1 MSDLTMT
8 EPTDYAGA
16 QDPAEQG
23 QQTPGTQ
30 LSMRRQEFNWTV
42 EQVANHLNLAPRQV
56 LAMEADDYGALPGM
70 AVARGFIR
78 SYAKLLKLDSTPMLA
93 QIAKAPGSAEQA
105 IPLRR
110 AIPSTTFQPH
120 RAATRARSGGRSKL
134 LLWSGA
140 LIVVALAAAAFTQRD
155 QLASLMPASLANL
168 MERAPSQAA
177 EPAVGEK
184 KDGKVL
190 DTEVAAP
197 LHQAEP
203 APQPAAAAQTPAG
216 MTPELAPVSAPA
228 GAGAVPA
235 APASAPTAPASSPT
249 GPASVSAPP
258 AVAASAGAPQAANSL
273 VLNLRQDSW
282 VEVKRA
288 NNTTVTSRVL
298 RAGSTETFELAGPLT
313 LTVGNA
319 RGVDATVR
327 GVPLNLAAT
336 TKNNVAR
343 VSIK

>member
-1 MSDLTMT
+1 MT

-56 LAMEADDYGALPGM
+56 LAMEADDFGALPGM

-78 SYAKLLKLDSTPMLA
+78 SYAKLLKLDSAPMLA

-155 QLASLMPASLANL
+155 QLASLMPASLAGL
-168 MERAPSQAA
+168 MDRAPSQAA
-177 EPAVGEK
+177 EPVVGEK

-216 MTPELAPVSAPA
+216 MTPELAPASAPT

-235 APASAPTAPASSPT
+235 APASAPTVPAS
-249 GPASVSAPP
+249 ASAPP

-319 RGVDATVR
+319 RGVEATVR